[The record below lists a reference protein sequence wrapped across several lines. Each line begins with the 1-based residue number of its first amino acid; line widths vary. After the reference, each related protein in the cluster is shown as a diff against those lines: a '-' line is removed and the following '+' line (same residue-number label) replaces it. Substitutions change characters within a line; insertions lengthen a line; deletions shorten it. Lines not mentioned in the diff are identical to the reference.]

1 MAYFVFLTA
10 NLKYYVQLAIHII
23 MYYERR
29 ISNEIDFVLVRDSN
43 SFTLCKSS
51 SRFNN
56 ANYLNFVRV
65 DRNCLSLY
73 LNHDHNHVISL
84 FTNKICSDVGNQ

>member
-43 SFTLCKSS
+43 
-51 SRFNN
+51 
-56 ANYLNFVRV
+56 
-65 DRNCLSLY
+65 
-73 LNHDHNHVISL
+73 
-84 FTNKICSDVGNQ
+84 